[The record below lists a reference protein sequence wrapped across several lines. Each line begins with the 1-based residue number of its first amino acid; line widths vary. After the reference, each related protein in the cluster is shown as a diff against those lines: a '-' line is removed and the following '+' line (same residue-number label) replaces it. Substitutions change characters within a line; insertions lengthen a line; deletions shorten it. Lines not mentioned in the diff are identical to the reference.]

1 MHQPNNRTYMADK
14 ITVTWKEGIEH
25 IEKSREFSV
34 ADHGENFL
42 DVAKQFAATN
52 QGQFIEEEV
61 K

>member
-1 MHQPNNRTYMADK
+1 MADK